1 MSSANN
7 EKLVWAVI
15 GGGNGGQ
22 SAAGHLGI
30 LGFTV
35 RIYDII
41 PETVK
46 AIQEAGGIYVN
57 GSVEGFGPVDL
68 ATGNIRDAVHG
79 ADIVMV
85 IAPSLAHAAIA
96 KELSPH
102 LEDGQLVFIHP
113 GSTLGALEFRKIFDE
128 ENIQVDVTVCEAIS
142 LVYACRSDK
151 PGHASIK
158 GIKNNV
164 MVAAIPANRTKEA
177 VSKLNSAFPQFI
189 AGNNV
194 LETSLNNLNAVMHPT
209 PTVLN
214 TSMIE
219 SKHDWKYYWD
229 GITPSIGRFTQELD
243 QERVNIGKAF
253 GVKLDPVLQMY
264 KTLYNSEGKTLA
276 EAILNTDAYREI
288 AGQKK
293 METRYLLEDIPMG
306 LVPMISLAKV
316 VGVNTD
322 RMETIA
328 KLGGYLLDRDFFSA
342 GRTLEKLGLDGMNA
356 EGIIEYLTTGV
367 KSPQSR

>member
-1 MSSANN
+1 MSRAYSD
-7 EKLVWAVI
+7 KPVWAVI

-22 SAAGHLGI
+22 SAAGHLG
-30 LGFTV
+30 LMGFSV

-41 PETVK
+41 PETIN
-46 AIQEAGGIYVN
+46 AIKKSGGIHID
-57 GSVEGFGPVDL
+57 GSVEGFGPVEF
-68 ATGNIRDAVHG
+68 ATGNIQEAVHG

-85 IAPSLAHAAIA
+85 IAPSLAHAVIA
-96 KELSPH
+96 KDLSPH
-102 LEDGQLVFIHP
+102 LEDGQVVFIHP
-113 GSTLGALEFRKIFDE
+113 GSTLGALEFRRVFDE
-128 ENIQVDVTVCEAIS
+128 ENIQVDVTVCESIS

-158 GIKNNV
+158 GIKDNV
-164 MVAAIPANRTKEA
+164 MVAAIPADRTKDA
-177 VSKLNSAFPQFI
+177 VSKINTAFPQFI
-189 AGNNV
+189 AGKNV
-194 LETSLNNLNAVMHPT
+194 LETSLNNLNAVMHPA

-253 GVKLDPVLQMY
+253 GVKLEPVLQMY
-264 KTLYNSEGKTLA
+264 KTLYHSEGTTLT
-276 EAILNTDAYREI
+276 EAILKTDAYREI

-328 KLGGYLLDRDFFSA
+328 KLGGFLLDKDLFSV
-342 GRTLEKLGLDGMNA
+342 GRTIEKLGLDGMDA
-356 EGIIEYLTTGV
+356 DQILEYLTTGV
-367 KSPQSR
+367 KPE